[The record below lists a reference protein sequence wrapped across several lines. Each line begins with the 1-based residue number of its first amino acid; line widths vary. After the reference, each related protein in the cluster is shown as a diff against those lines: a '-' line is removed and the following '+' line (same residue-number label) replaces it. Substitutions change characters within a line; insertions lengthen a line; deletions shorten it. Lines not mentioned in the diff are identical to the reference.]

1 MGITWHSFI
10 TKLQSHYSVKKA
22 AFFMG
27 LGLDNVFLVKCDS
40 QGKMIPE
47 ELEKEIVK
55 ATQQV
60 MRHIYTVT

>member
-1 MGITWHSFI
+1 
-10 TKLQSHYSVKKA
+10 
-22 AFFMG
+22 MG